1 MEKKF
6 SEYQIKDQI
15 SNYLLTFIKQAT
27 APKTSELDQQGA
39 VKLNEQ
45 FSTYLLANPEWLT
58 EWMIVAIN
66 VQQFQNI
73 KYFLNYVLMDL
84 GRSSDSLHKNYKNG
98 QGWSAVKYLQSACL
112 QAFLQAFVSE
122 NNFYANLQFYLLLC
136 HLIISR
142 QSSLIHK

>member
-73 KYFLNYVLMDL
+73 KYF
-84 GRSSDSLHKNYKNG
+84 
-98 QGWSAVKYLQSACL
+98 
-112 QAFLQAFVSE
+112 
-122 NNFYANLQFYLLLC
+122 
-136 HLIISR
+136 
-142 QSSLIHK
+142 